1 MEFQE
6 INEKEYQS
14 FWESH
19 PLKSFLSSL
28 EIAKLREESNWKAH
42 FVGVKENQK
51 LIAAAML
58 LSHERHFGK
67 REFYSPRGYL
77 MDFENLDLLT
87 FFTGEVKKYVR
98 NQGGYVLRM
107 DPYLLYK
114 QRDIDGNIVEGGEDH
129 SKVVEKLLSLKYRR
143 VPTPLME
150 QVGWMFCLDLKGK
163 TEEEILK
170 EMKPNVRNII
180 HKTEKFGIVVRE
192 LSYDELEE
200 FQNIME
206 ETSKRKGF
214 SNRKLSYYQKMYE
227 LFSKKGE
234 VKFFI
239 TELNIKDYRDKL
251 LDEKSEKEEKK
262 NHLGEAKYN
271 DAARANLEKEILSL
285 EKRIQEAEQILS
297 EKKTDVITLSGSM
310 FMLIQPEV
318 IYLSSGNY
326 EEYMKFNS
334 QYLIQWKLI
343 QYGLQHGFQRHNFYG
358 IPENI
363 NTHPK
368 DYGIYEFKRGFNG
381 YVEELIGEFEL
392 PISWHYMLFSLLHQ
406 LKRK

>member
-87 FFTGEVKKYVR
+87 FFTKEVKKYVKK
-98 NQGGYVLRM
+98 QGGYVLRM

-129 SKVVEKLLSLKYRR
+129 SKVVEKLLSLKYRK

-150 QVGWMFCLDLKGK
+150 QVGWMFCLDLKDK

-200 FQNIME
+200 FQSIME

-227 LFSKKGE
+227 LFSKRGE

-251 LDEKSEKEEKK
+251 LDEKSEKEKKK

-271 DAARANLEKEILSL
+271 DAARANLEKEIASL

-343 QYGLQHGFQRHNFYG
+343 QYGIQHGFQRHNFYG

-363 NTHPK
+363 NMHPK

-392 PISWHYMLFSLLHQ
+392 PISWHYILIHFIHR

>member
-42 FVGVKENQK
+42 YVGVKENQK